1 MHSSRVPKPSSTA
14 TATSICLTASGVSHS
29 ESAAGQRQQG
39 SFVGLS
45 TTTHTP
51 ELTQISTSYYQQ
63 DEPRLLPNTN
73 VSDMSASQT
82 DPLKALATH
91 ITAIFDDDHHGQSAS
106 SLSLSNKPSRSQKSS
121 QPVAD
126 VAPIVRE
133 EPSPAPADKWI
144 ILDKS
149 QGRPYQC
156 GYPGCDKS
164 YLKKSHLMGHL
175 IKHTGTS
182 KFKCPHPECVGNEYF
197 RDGSVLKKH
206 MAAKKHTRYRP
217 VQCDKCNRRFMR
229 KENLEY
235 HMAHV
240 HSPKAKKNSPKL
252 QSVPESSS
260 ATTTANTATTS
271 TMTSWLS
278 QPELAAGKRQQGSY
292 VGISTTIDTPEPI
305 QTPKADQ
312 QFSGLRLLADVSTSQ
327 INPFEALATHQT
339 VILDDVAMTTRITRG
354 PNLPGDQNPAERSP
368 DPTDEWI
375 IVDKSQEKP
384 YRCGYPGCD
393 KSYLKRY
400 FLKVH
405 FVRHTGK
412 SKFKCPHPECAGG
425 VYYRDRAT
433 LKRHMFIHTSEK
445 PFQCD
450 LCEERFGRKDHL
462 KSHRKNVHRDKRRE
476 KISKTKEKITTN

>member
-1 MHSSRVPKPSSTA
+1 
-14 TATSICLTASGVSHS
+14 
-29 ESAAGQRQQG
+29 
-39 SFVGLS
+39 
-45 TTTHTP
+45 
-51 ELTQISTSYYQQ
+51 
-63 DEPRLLPNTN
+63 
-73 VSDMSASQT
+73 
-82 DPLKALATH
+82 
-91 ITAIFDDDHHGQSAS
+91 
-106 SLSLSNKPSRSQKSS
+106 
-121 QPVAD
+121 
-126 VAPIVRE
+126 
-133 EPSPAPADKWI
+133 
-144 ILDKS
+144 
-149 QGRPYQC
+149 
-156 GYPGCDKS
+156 
-164 YLKKSHLMGHL
+164 MGHF

-182 KFKCPHPECVGNEYF
+182 KFKCPRPECVGNEYF
-197 RDGSVLKKH
+197 RDGAVLKKH
-206 MAAKKHTRYRP
+206 MAAKTHTRDRP
-217 VQCDKCNRRFMR
+217 VRCDKCNRRFMR

-240 HSPKAKKNSPKL
+240 HSPKAKNNSPKL
-252 QSVPESSS
+252 QSVSESSS
-260 ATTTANTATTS
+260 ATTTANTANTS
-271 TMTSWLS
+271 TMTSGVS
-278 QPELAAGKRQQGSY
+278 QPELAARQRQQGSY
-292 VGISTTIDTPEPI
+292 VGISATIDTPEPI
-305 QTPKADQ
+305 PTPEANQ

-327 INPFEALATHQT
+327 INPFEALATHQSG
-339 VILDDVAMTTRITRG
+339 ILEDVAMTTRITRG
-354 PNLPGDQNPAERSP
+354 PNLPGDQNLAERSP

-462 KSHRKNVHRDKRRE
+462 KSHRKNVHHDKRRE
-476 KISKTKEKITTN
+476 KITKTKEKITTN